1 MLRKTIFTLF
11 LGVLPILLWANER
24 VSQTEIQDQIRLRLE
39 SSETGE
45 PVKIR
50 EKNLSSSDQTQSF
63 YVNRTFLPSL
73 SEDGIV
79 TEIGYELRFEIKQ
92 AQFDG
97 LNPDDYNL
105 ALLESFFASFE
116 SNKKNNSENTAS
128 DLADFDLLMSD
139 AFFHLASHLE
149 LGKVDPTK
157 FDSKWE
163 ITRKSPKVNY
173 IELLE
178 MGLQSGSIRK
188 SLEILYPSFNIY
200 RKGREVIRALDERRK
215 SDSTDWKPVKIDKTL
230 KVGDSNNSVT
240 SLRKRLIFWGY
251 LSQDSVPDPKLY
263 DSAMMVAV
271 QAFQKRNGMEP
282 DGALGKMTVNAL
294 NQSPRNLMDK
304 AAVNMERLRWLPDSL
319 RDSEMILVNIA
330 NFHLDYLS
338 KGDTLF
344 SGKVIVGKQYHASPI
359 FSAPMKYIVFSPYW
373 NIPTSIAK
381 NEIIPSIRRN
391 PNYLKQKNM
400 EVVTHSG
407 KLVDPSTVNW
417 SSKSFPYMI
426 RQKPGGDNSLGL
438 VKFMFPNKHSVYL
451 HDTPSKSLFER
462 EDRALSHGCIRLQ
475 NPEKLAKLLLSDDPS
490 WTNEKIQEAM
500 HQPKEQIVNL
510 NRQIPVVL
518 LYLTFWADSKG
529 QAHFRPD
536 IYGRDGEI
544 LAALRK

>member
-1 MLRKTIFTLF
+1 MIRKIIFTLF
-11 LGVLPILLWANER
+11 LGIFPFILWANDFI
-24 VSQTEIQDQIRLRLE
+24 SQTEIQDQIRLRVE
-39 SSETGE
+39 KSEPGQPIT
-45 PVKIR
+45 IR
-50 EKNLSSSDQTQSF
+50 EKDLSASDESQSF
-63 YVNRTFLPSL
+63 YVNRIFHQAWSA
-73 SEDGIV
+73 DGII
-79 TEIGYELRFEIKQ
+79 TEIAYELRFEIKQ
-92 AQFDG
+92 SQFDG
-97 LNPDDYNL
+97 LNPADYNL
-105 ALLESFFASFE
+105 SLLESFFALFE
-116 SNKKNNSENTAS
+116 SNKKTNTENSVS

-139 AFFHLASHLE
+139 AYFLLASHLE

-157 FDSKWE
+157 FDSKWG
-163 ITRKSPKVNY
+163 ITRKMPRVNH

-178 MGLQSGSIRK
+178 TGLQSGSIRK
-188 SLEILYPSFNIY
+188 SLESLYPSFNIY

-230 KVGDSNNSVT
+230 KVGESGNSVT
-240 SLRKRLIFWGY
+240 ALRQRLIFWGY
-251 LSQDSVPDPKLY
+251 LSRNPVPDTKAY

-294 NQSPRNLMDK
+294 NQSPRNLMDI

-330 NFHLDYLS
+330 NFHLEYLS

-344 SGKVIVGKQYHASPI
+344 SEKVIVGKQYHASPI

-373 NIPTSIAK
+373 NVPNSIAR
-381 NEIIPSIRRN
+381 NELIPSIRKN

-400 EVVTHSG
+400 EVITHSG
-407 KLVDPSTVNW
+407 KPVDPSTVNW
-417 SSKSFPYMI
+417 SSKSFPYLI

-462 EDRALSHGCIRLQ
+462 EDRALSHGCIRLR
-475 NPEKLAKLLLSDDPS
+475 NPEKLAKLLLGEDPF
-490 WTNEKIQEAM
+490 WTDEKIKEAM

-510 NRQIPVVL
+510 NREIPVVL
-518 LYLTFWADSKG
+518 IYLTFWADSKG
-529 QAHFRPD
+529 QGHFRPD
-536 IYGRDGEI
+536 IYSRDGEV

>member
-11 LGVLPILLWANER
+11 LGVLPILLWANVR
-24 VSQTEIQDQIRLRLE
+24 VSQTEIQDQIRLRVE
-39 SSETGE
+39 KSEPGQ
-45 PVKIR
+45 PIYIR
-50 EKNLSSSDQTQSF
+50 EKNLSASNETQTF
-63 YVNRTFLPSL
+63 YVNRTFLPAWSA
-73 SEDGIV
+73 DGIV
-79 TEIGYELRFEIKQ
+79 SEIAYELRFEIKQ

-105 ALLESFFASFE
+105 VLLESFFASFE

-139 AFFHLASHLE
+139 AFFYLASHLE

-163 ITRKSPKVNY
+163 ITRKAPKVNY

-178 MGLQSGSIRK
+178 AGLQSGSIRK
-188 SLEILYPSFNIY
+188 SLESLYPSFNIY

-215 SDSTDWKPVKIDKTL
+215 SDSTDWKPIKIDKTL

-240 SLRKRLIFWGY
+240 SLRKRLIFWSY

-263 DSAMMVAV
+263 DSAMMAAV

-338 KGDTLF
+338 KGDTIF

-475 NPEKLAKLLLSDDPS
+475 NPEKLAKILLSDDPF
-490 WTNEKIQEAM
+490 WTDEKIQEAM

-529 QAHFRPD
+529 QGHFRSD
-536 IYGRDGEI
+536 IYSRDGEI

>member
-1 MLRKTIFTLF
+1 MIRKIIFTLF
-11 LGVLPILLWANER
+11 LGIFPFILWANDFI
-24 VSQTEIQDQIRLRLE
+24 SQTEIQDQIRLRVE
-39 SSETGE
+39 KSEPGQPIT
-45 PVKIR
+45 IR
-50 EKNLSSSDQTQSF
+50 EKDLSASDESQSF
-63 YVNRTFLPSL
+63 YVNRIFHQAWSA
-73 SEDGIV
+73 DGII
-79 TEIGYELRFEIKQ
+79 TEIAYELRFEIKQ
-92 AQFDG
+92 SQFDG
-97 LNPDDYNL
+97 LNPADYNL
-105 ALLESFFASFE
+105 SLLESFFALFE
-116 SNKKNNSENTAS
+116 SNKKTNTENSVS

-139 AFFHLASHLE
+139 AYFLLASHLE

-163 ITRKSPKVNY
+163 ITRKMPRVNH

-178 MGLQSGSIRK
+178 TGLQSGSIRK
-188 SLEILYPSFNIY
+188 SLESLYPSFNIY

-230 KVGDSNNSVT
+230 KVGESGNSVT
-240 SLRKRLIFWGY
+240 ALRQRLIFWGY
-251 LSQDSVPDPKLY
+251 LSRNPVPDTKAY

-294 NQSPRNLMDK
+294 NQSPRNLMDI

-330 NFHLDYLS
+330 NFHLEYLS

-344 SGKVIVGKQYHASPI
+344 SEKVIVGKQYHASPI

-373 NIPTSIAK
+373 NVPNSIAR
-381 NEIIPSIRRN
+381 NELIPSIRKN

-400 EVVTHSG
+400 EVITHSG
-407 KLVDPSTVNW
+407 KPVDPSTVNW
-417 SSKSFPYMI
+417 SSKSFPYLI

-462 EDRALSHGCIRLQ
+462 EDRALSHGCIRLR
-475 NPEKLAKLLLSDDPS
+475 NPEKLAKLLLGEDPF
-490 WTNEKIQEAM
+490 WTDEKIKEAM

-510 NRQIPVVL
+510 NREIPVVL
-518 LYLTFWADSKG
+518 IYLTFWADSKG
-529 QAHFRPD
+529 QGHFRPD
-536 IYGRDGEI
+536 IYSRDGEV

>member
-1 MLRKTIFTLF
+1 MIRKTIFTLF
-11 LGVLPILLWANER
+11 LGIFPFILWANDFI
-24 VSQTEIQDQIRLRLE
+24 SQTEIQDQIRLRVE
-39 SSETGE
+39 KSEPGQPIT
-45 PVKIR
+45 IR
-50 EKNLSSSDQTQSF
+50 EKDLSASDETQSF
-63 YVNRTFLPSL
+63 YVNRIFHQAWSA
-73 SEDGIV
+73 DGII
-79 TEIGYELRFEIKQ
+79 TEIAYELRFEIKQ
-92 AQFDG
+92 SQFDG
-97 LNPDDYNL
+97 LNPADYNL
-105 ALLESFFASFE
+105 SLLESFFALFE
-116 SNKKNNSENTAS
+116 SNKKTNTENSVS

-139 AFFHLASHLE
+139 AYFLLASHLE

-163 ITRKSPKVNY
+163 ITRKMPRVNH

-178 MGLQSGSIRK
+178 TGLQSGSIRK
-188 SLEILYPSFNIY
+188 SLESLYPSFNIY

-230 KVGDSNNSVT
+230 KVGESGNSVT
-240 SLRKRLIFWGY
+240 ALRQRLIFWGY
-251 LSQDSVPDPKLY
+251 LSRNPVPDTKAY

-294 NQSPRNLMDK
+294 NQSPRNLMDI

-330 NFHLDYLS
+330 NFHLEYLS

-344 SGKVIVGKQYHASPI
+344 SEKVIVGKQYHASPI

-373 NIPTSIAK
+373 NVPNSIAR
-381 NEIIPSIRRN
+381 NELIPSIRKN

-407 KLVDPSTVNW
+407 KPVDPSTVNW
-417 SSKSFPYMI
+417 SSKSFPYLI

-462 EDRALSHGCIRLQ
+462 EDRALSHGCIRLR
-475 NPEKLAKLLLSDDPS
+475 NPEKLAKLLLGEDPF
-490 WTNEKIQEAM
+490 WTDEKIQEAM

-510 NRQIPVVL
+510 NREIPVVL
-518 LYLTFWADSKG
+518 IYLTFWADSKG
-529 QAHFRPD
+529 QGHFRPD
-536 IYGRDGEI
+536 IYGRDGEV

>member
-1 MLRKTIFTLF
+1 MLRKAIFTLF
-11 LGVLPILLWANER
+11 TGIFPILLWANEL
-24 VSQTEIQDQIRLRLE
+24 VSQTDIQDQIRLRLE
-39 SSETGE
+39 NTQPGE
-45 PVKIR
+45 RLNIR
-50 EKNLSSSDQTQSF
+50 NKNLFSSADIQSF
-63 YVNRTFLPSL
+63 YANRSFHEAWSG
-73 SEDGIV
+73 DGIV
-79 TEIGYELRFEIKQ
+79 SEIAYELRFEIKQ

-97 LNPDDYNL
+97 LNPSDYNL

-116 SNKKNNSENTAS
+116 SNKKNNTENNTS

-139 AFFHLASHLE
+139 AFFHLAAHLE
-149 LGKVDPTK
+149 LGKVDPAK
-157 FDSKWE
+157 LDSNWD
-163 ITRKSPKVNY
+163 ITRKSHKVDY
-173 IELLE
+173 IDLLE
-178 MGLQSGSIRK
+178 AGLESGSIRK
-188 SLEILYPSFNIY
+188 SLESLYPSFIMY
-200 RKGREVIRALDERRK
+200 RKGREVIRALDELRK
-215 SDSTDWKPVKIDKTL
+215 SDSLDWKAVKIDKTL
-230 KVGDSNNSVT
+230 KVGESSNTVEA
-240 SLRKRLIFWGY
+240 LRSRLIFWGY
-251 LSQDSVPDPKLY
+251 LFQNFVSDPKMY
-263 DSAMMVAV
+263 DSTMMIAV

-319 RDSEMILVNIA
+319 HDSEMIVVNIA
-330 NFHLDYLS
+330 NFQLDYLS

-373 NIPTSIAK
+373 NVPNSIAR
-381 NEIIPSIRRN
+381 NELIPSIRRN

-417 SSKSFPYMI
+417 YSKSFPYMI
-426 RQKPGGDNSLGL
+426 RQKPGGENALGL
-438 VKFMFPNKHSVYL
+438 VKFMFPNKYSVYL

-475 NPEKLAKLLLSDDPS
+475 NPEKFAKLLLSDMPG
-490 WTNEKIQEAM
+490 WTDEKIQEAM

-510 NRQIPVVL
+510 NREIPVVL
-518 LYLTFWADSKG
+518 IYLTFWADSRG
-529 QAHFRPD
+529 QGHFRPD
-536 IYGRDGEI
+536 LYGRDGEV